1 MNDII
6 KASEEIKKV
15 IQGKDEIIKNVMMAI
30 LSGGHILLEDVPG
43 VGKTTLALAFSR
55 VLGLEYKRLQFT
67 PDVMPSDVT
76 GFSMYNKKTDSFDFV
91 PGAAVCN
98 LLLAD
103 EINRTSPKTQSALL
117 EVMEEGKITVDGVTR
132 QVPKP
137 FTVIATQ
144 NPFGS
149 SGTQRLPQ
157 SQMDRF
163 LVRLSMGYP
172 DRESEILI
180 LKGKGISSIDSV
192 NGVLSSDT
200 LSRMQSD
207 CANIFV
213 KDVLYGFITDI
224 ANATRQ
230 SELFDMGI
238 SPRGSIAILK
248 LAKANAFIDD
258 RDHIVPEDITDVIKY
273 AAPHR
278 TELSDKAR
286 AMKYTE
292 EDALSEIMKD
302 MKIPKIK

>member
-1 MNDII
+1 
-6 KASEEIKKV
+6 
-15 IQGKDEIIKNVMMAI
+15 
-30 LSGGHILLEDVPG
+30 
-43 VGKTTLALAFSR
+43 
-55 VLGLEYKRLQFT
+55 
-67 PDVMPSDVT
+67 
-76 GFSMYNKKTDSFDFV
+76 
-91 PGAAVCN
+91 
-98 LLLAD
+98 
-103 EINRTSPKTQSALL
+103 
-117 EVMEEGKITVDGVTR
+117 MEEGKITVDGVTR

-258 RDHIVPEDITDVIKY
+258 RDHIVPEDIIDVIKY

>member
-1 MNDII
+1 MKDIVRV
-6 KASEEIKKV
+6 AEEIKKV
-15 IQGKDEIIKNVMMAI
+15 IQGKDSIINSVMLAI

-55 VLGLEYKRLQFT
+55 VLGLDYKRVQFT

-91 PGAAVCN
+91 AGAAICN

-103 EINRTSPKTQSALL
+103 EINRTSPKTQAALL
-117 EVMEEGKITVDGVTR
+117 EVMEEGRVTVDGVTR

-163 LVRLSMGYP
+163 LVKLSMGYP
-172 DRESEILI
+172 DKESEINI
-180 LKGKGISSIDSV
+180 LKGRGIANIEGV
-192 NGVLSSDT
+192 NAVLSREA
-200 LSRMQSD
+200 LIKMQEV
-207 CANIFV
+207 CAGVFV
-213 KDVLYGFITDI
+213 KDELYAFITDI
-224 ANATRQ
+224 ANTTRN

-248 LAKANAFIDD
+248 LAKASAFMDG
-258 RDHIVPEDITDVIKY
+258 RDYAVPEDILDVIKLCT
-273 AAPHR
+273 AHR
-278 TELSDKAR
+278 VELSDRAR
-286 AMKYTE
+286 AMKYTA
-292 EDALSEIMKD
+292 EDAISEVMKTL
-302 MKIPKIK
+302 KVPKE